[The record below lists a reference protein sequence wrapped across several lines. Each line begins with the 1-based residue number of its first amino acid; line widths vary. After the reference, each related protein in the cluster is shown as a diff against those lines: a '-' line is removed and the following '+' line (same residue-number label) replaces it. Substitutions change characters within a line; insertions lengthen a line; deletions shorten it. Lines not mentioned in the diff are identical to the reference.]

1 MSRTFLTPI
10 KALGQHFLTDQNIAK
25 KIVTELHP
33 LPGETVL
40 EIGPGEGA
48 LTRHLIATGAKIVA
62 IDVDKRAIDALQQ
75 NELYQRSDRITF
87 LCQDFLTIDIATLA
101 ENAKLSIVGNLPY
114 NLTSPILF
122 HIIDHH
128 QCVRAAVVMMQREV
142 AERLCAKPR
151 TKAYGI
157 LSVIL
162 QLHASVKILFH
173 VPPHVFH
180 PKPNVES
187 SVVHITFDSTK
198 LHAIND
204 YRFFRS
210 LVRGTFGKR
219 RKTLLNSMR
228 MMNLDIAS
236 DSAALAPFLHR
247 RPEELDVDG
256 FIALSNVLSGSVGAS
271 R

>member
-25 KIVTELHP
+25 KIVAALNLQPE
-33 LPGETVL
+33 ETVI

-48 LTRHLIATGAKIVA
+48 LTRHLLATGAKIIA

-75 NELYQRSDRITF
+75 NELYHNNDHITF
-87 LCQDFLTIDIATLA
+87 ICQDFLTMDLA
-101 ENAKLSIVGNLPY
+101 MLAANAQMSIVGNLPY

-122 HIIDHH
+122 HIIDHQ

-162 QLHASVKILFH
+162 QLHATVKILFH
-173 VPPHVFH
+173 VSPHVFH

-187 SVVHITFDSTK
+187 SVVHITFDSSR
-198 LHAIND
+198 LHMIDD

-228 MMNLDIAS
+228 MMNLDVAS
-236 DSAALAPFLHR
+236 DNTELAPFLHR
-247 RPEELDVDG
+247 RPEELVVDD
-256 FIALSNVLSGSVGAS
+256 FITLSNVMTGSVGTTQ
-271 R
+271 